1 MSNTH
6 LEVTPLDATF
16 GATVRGVQLAGA
28 DEEAIEE
35 IHQLWLEHALLIFPG
50 QHLDRDQQNEFA
62 RHFGELEFPAA
73 PLSNLDKEGR
83 LRPDD
88 GSDDMV
94 KILRGNMGWHMD
106 STYMA
111 VQAKGAVFTAH
122 VVPKVGGETGW
133 ADARDGYDT
142 LDAATRDQI
151 ADLCAHHSLYHSQ
164 ALIGDVREGES
175 AGYGF
180 FGQDPPLRPLVKHHP
195 DTGRAALVVG
205 RHAYGIPGMGE
216 QESEDLLRRLV
227 EHTCREPRVHH
238 HRWEPGD
245 AVLWDNRCLLHRAT
259 PWDMSEPR
267 VMFHTRIAGDPE
279 TELAAAA

>member
-1 MSNTH
+1 MSITH
-6 LEVTPLDATF
+6 LDVTPLDATF
-16 GATVRGVQLAGA
+16 GATVRGIELAGA
-28 DEEAIEE
+28 DEEAIEA
-35 IHQLWLEHALLIFPG
+35 IRQLWLEHALLIFPG
-50 QHLDRDQQNEFA
+50 QDIDRDQQNEFA
-62 RHFGELEFPAA
+62 RQFGELEFPAA

-122 VVPKVGGETGW
+122 VVPKAGGETGW
-133 ADARDGYDT
+133 ADARHAYDT
-142 LDAATRDQI
+142 LDPATKAQI
-151 ADLCAHHSLYHSQ
+151 ADLRAHHSLYHSQ

-175 AGYGF
+175 AGYGL
-180 FGQDPPLRPLVKHHP
+180 FGQDPPLRPLVKRHP
-195 DTGRAALVVG
+195 DTGRLALVVG
-205 RHAYGIPGMGE
+205 RHAYGIPGISE
-216 QESEDLLRRLV
+216 QESEDLLNHLV
-227 EHTCREPRVHH
+227 DHTCREPRVHH

-259 PWDMSEPR
+259 PWDMGQPR
-267 VMFHTRIAGDPE
+267 VMFHTRIAGDPQSE
-279 TELAAAA
+279 FASAA